1 MKLGI
6 TEHGFQRLARKFAA
20 SLLNDMLALVKPH
33 VYWRIQPKDMGIQDY
48 KSIGYNLD
56 ISEEIEGVW
65 AFVNL
70 ENALRDLYEGDLGY
84 AGIVESAGA
93 IAELVAIRA
102 TAEEDGPEDSVIIY
116 SGDIIGR
123 FDVRSVIE
131 DSEVRKYLIDEGW
144 LRSEDYD

>member
-1 MKLGI
+1 MKCGI
-6 TEHGFQRLARKFAA
+6 TDAGFERLARKFVA
-20 SLLNDMLALVKPH
+20 SFLNDMLSLVRPH
-33 VYWRIQPKDMGIQDY
+33 VYWRIQPKDKSIQDY

-70 ENALRDLYEGDLGY
+70 ENALRDLYALDSGY
-84 AGIVESAGA
+84 AGVVESGGGT
-93 IAELVAIRA
+93 AELVAIEA
-102 TAEEDGPEDSVIIY
+102 TFEDDGPEDSVIIY

-131 DSEVRKYLIDEGW
+131 DSEIRNYLIDEGW